1 MFYAICQQLFY
12 THLFGWI
19 KFFFFCSLGQSP
31 QEASDLALAYM
42 KERVNGLG
50 GVVVV
55 DPKGTWAARFSS
67 LQMAWAAAQQD
78 QLHYGLYHGEDF
90 IEPICV

>member
-1 MFYAICQQLFY
+1 MAELSR
-12 THLFGWI
+12 
-19 KFFFFCSLGQSP
+19 FFCSLGKSP

-67 LQMAWAAAQQD
+67 LQMVWAAAQHD
-78 QLHYGLYHGEDF
+78 QLHYGIYHGEDF
-90 IEPICV
+90 IEPICAN